1 MKELNEIK
9 SKYTLQ
15 AIIEALLFVAVIPIS
30 INQLSEAL
38 GESNKSIDTS
48 LKELDNHYKKTSGLR
63 LQWKGNKVQLVSS
76 PDLAQIIEDFLGIE
90 STTTLSQASLE
101 TMAIIAYK
109 QPISRP
115 MIEDIKG
122 VNSDGVVR
130 YLVSKGLIE
139 EFGRSD
145 GAGRAILYGTSTDF
159 LNHFGLT
166 SISELPPFDMPS
178 NIPTEESTDQPRLLK
193 D

>member
-1 MKELNEIK
+1 MKDLAALK
-9 SKYTLQ
+9 SIYTLQ
-15 AIIEALLFVAVIPIS
+15 AMIESLLFVAVIPIS
-30 INQLSEAL
+30 VNQLSVSLNESVRRIEIAL
-38 GESNKSIDTS
+38 E
-48 LKELDNHYKKTSGLR
+48 ELSEHYMKTSGLR
-63 LQWKGNKVQLVSS
+63 LQWKGKKVQLVTA
-76 PDLAQIIEDFLGIE
+76 PDLAQMIEDFLGIE

-115 MIEDIKG
+115 MLEEVRG

-130 YLVSKGLIE
+130 NLLSKGLIE
-139 EFGRSD
+139 EVGRVD
-145 GAGRAILYGTSTDF
+145 GVGRAILYGTTTDF

-166 SISELPPFDMPS
+166 SINEIPPL
-178 NIPTEESTDQPRLLK
+178 NIPTNKDHEKQDSQPRLLK

>member
-1 MKELNEIK
+1 MKELIEIK

-15 AIIEALLFVAVIPIS
+15 AIIESLLFVAVIPVS
-30 INQLSEAL
+30 VNQLSDAL
-38 GESNKSIDTS
+38 GETARTIEAALN
-48 LKELDNHYKKTSGLR
+48 ELDDHYKKTSGLR
-63 LQWKGNKVQLVSS
+63 LQWKGNKIQLVSS
-76 PDLAQIIEDFLGIE
+76 PELAQVIEDFLGIE
-90 STTTLSQASLE
+90 TTTTLSQASLE

-115 MIEDIKG
+115 MIEDVRG

-130 YLVSKGLIE
+130 NLLSKGLIE
-139 EFGRSD
+139 EVGRSD

-166 SISELPPFDMPS
+166 SISELPPFDIPS
-178 NIPTEESTDQPRLLK
+178 NILSDDMKEQPRLLK
-193 D
+193 E